1 MLWILSTNREN
12 IEKMRRKKKR
22 KIWIMERKSE
32 IF

>member
-1 MLWILSTNREN
+1 MDIINKQREHREN
-12 IEKMRRKKKR
+12 EEKKKR